1 MYRLILFLFIILS
14 MDCSAQKTKIRKK
27 AKKENLNN
35 IFIEPIMPEF
45 PFGEDSL
52 INYFQKNLK
61 YKEVIASQI
70 EGTIIIKFIVKKNG
84 KISNLK
90 INKGFNNKFYDNQ
103 VIEIAKNMPRWKP
116 ARNFDGKPIDCTF
129 ELPIHIHFE

>member
-1 MYRLILFLFIILS
+1 MYRFILFLFILIS
-14 MDCSAQKTKIRKK
+14 VDCSAQKK
-27 AKKENLNN
+27 NN
-35 IFIEPIMPEF
+35 NKVKDYNDSVFISERLTEF
-45 PFGEDSL
+45 PGGEDSL
-52 INYFQKNLK
+52 IMFFQKKLVHPK
-61 YKEVIASQI
+61 VVIESQI

-90 INKGFNNKFYDNQ
+90 IYKGFNNKFYDNQ